1 MKLLQGP
8 TPHLAVSGRT
18 MEFDG
23 SGRCVA
29 GC

>member
-1 MKLLQGP
+1 MKLLKGV

-18 MEFDG
+18 MEFNG
-23 SGRCVA
+23 AGKCVA

>member
-1 MKLLQGP
+1 MKTTRVP
-8 TPHLAVSGRT
+8 TRLPLSGKT
-18 MEFDG
+18 MAFDG